1 MARANKGTP
10 LTPQQFSAQ
19 WEPLPHAFDLNV
31 WDFQVSVGRSAVDI
45 FQKSFDMKRFNTR
58 GSIVWRH
65 RPKRNKGGFTVGGL
79 VESKSLRN
87 SIVYEAELYNRARG
101 QVRVFT
107 DPNAFNGT
115 YRHKGFCFAAVHNS
129 DDPSV
134 RTGRVANMPQRQFM
148 PTEKRDSSVMNDKL
162 RELERILFRTFPGVK
177 L

>member
-1 MARANKGTP
+1 MARISKGVP
-10 LTPQQFSAQ
+10 LTPQQFREQ
-19 WEPLPHAFDLNV
+19 WETLPHTFDLNI
-31 WDFQVSVGRSAVDI
+31 WDFQVSVGQSAVDI
-45 FQKSFDMKRFNTR
+45 FQKSFDMKRFNTK
-58 GSIVWRH
+58 GGMVWKH

-87 SIVYEAELYNRARG
+87 SITYETESYNRSRG
-101 QVRVFT
+101 KVRVFT
-107 DPNAFNGT
+107 DPNVFKGT

-162 RELERILFRTFPGVK
+162 RELERIIFRTFPGVRQ
-177 L
+177 